1 MGASSEG
8 KERRHQRTVY
18 ISAFAYLFPSRSS
31 DIHFG
36 VTSNM
41 SDSGICVY
49 SDARPEEGESIEF
62 KSSLPVPSSRATVR
76 WVRKDVGELYKMGLM
91 FVE

>member
-1 MGASSEG
+1 MGVSSEG
-8 KERRHQRTVY
+8 KERRHQRKIFVC
-18 ISAFAYLFPSRSS
+18 AFAYRFPSRSS

-36 VTSNM
+36 VTSNV
-41 SDSGICVY
+41 SDSGICFY
-49 SDARPEEGESIEF
+49 SDARPEEGESVEF
-62 KSSLPVPSSRATVR
+62 RSSLPVASSKATVR